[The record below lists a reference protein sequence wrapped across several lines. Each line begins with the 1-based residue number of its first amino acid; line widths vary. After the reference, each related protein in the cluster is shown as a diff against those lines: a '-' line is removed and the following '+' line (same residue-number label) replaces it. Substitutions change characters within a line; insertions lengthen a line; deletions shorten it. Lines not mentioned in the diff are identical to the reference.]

1 MCCGFCFHCF
11 RALCRCRACSVQ
23 AVFHCCSAGS
33 GFTLVSDGILTD
45 WWSSQMYPALDHH
58 PAVEK
63 QKLLRR
69 NCTQQS
75 STVTSFIL
83 QPPKLLLR
91 VTGLNIKI
99 CKDINSWLFLIRA
112 VKVVFFFDFQWIQ
125 CRHKADLSLRCRSSC
140 TAKQL
145 EGVYCEGTGRVLLS
159 NTFTG
164 PGAETEIKPLKQVL
178 LLGKFL
184 VVTFWW
190 DNTFSACSHK

>member
-112 VKVVFFFDFQWIQ
+112 VKVFFFRFSVNPVQTQGRSFTPMQKFMHCEAAWG
-125 CRHKADLSLRCRSSC
+125 SLLWRNRKGFIVKHFHWAWCGNRNQ
-140 TAKQL
+140 TTEA
-145 EGVYCEGTGRVLLS
+145 G
-159 NTFTG
+159 FT
-164 PGAETEIKPLKQVL
+164 PGKVP
-178 LLGKFL
+178 GSYFL
-184 VVTFWW
+184 VRQHF
-190 DNTFSACSHK
+190 FSLQP